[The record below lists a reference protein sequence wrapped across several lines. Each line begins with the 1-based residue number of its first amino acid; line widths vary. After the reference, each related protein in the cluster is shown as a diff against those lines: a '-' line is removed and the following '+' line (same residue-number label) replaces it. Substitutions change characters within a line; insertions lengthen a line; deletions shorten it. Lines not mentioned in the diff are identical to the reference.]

1 MPKSFFL
8 PSTMLIEA
16 TTTRDSSSKKLW
28 FNPYLP
34 GSKRSECFPEVD
46 GQEHQE
52 RQDLYHS
59 LTIYYIILYTHDTH
73 LTHWQ
78 DSLHSYISL
87 TIPLSSMIYCTY
99 YIHIIYI
106 FIHIIYTV
114 YPLFIHIVYPWCL
127 DSQSGLSSMS
137 SMLALGVPR
146 EVQPFLVGRLP
157 AHAAWHHWAMFGPT
171 GRPWGRPWDVAG
183 NFWDFRFKLLPLF
196 AVIEKEIFVVRESS
210 ERHRGVP
217 SRVPSR
223 GSGLQEAR
231 WRTTN
236 RPFQKIEEI
245 HFLGVVPRESSGRP
259 TWWNDLVWHGP
270 FQVSPVVSMD
280 LPEIQETFYSISY
293 NELAFALGF
302 NL

>member
-8 PSTMLIEA
+8 PSKLLIEA

-99 YIHIIYI
+99 YIHIYTYYIYRI
-106 FIHIIYTV
+106 PIIYT
-114 YPLFIHIVYPWCL
+114 YCIPMMFGFPIWATPCRPCWSRSASGSTTIPCWPPSSACRLTPLGHVR
-127 DSQSGLSSMS
+127 SNRE
-137 SMLALGVPR
+137 ALG
-146 EVQPFLVGRLP
+146 
-157 AHAAWHHWAMFGPT
+157 
-171 GRPWGRPWDVAG
+171 
-183 NFWDFRFKLLPLF
+183 
-196 AVIEKEIFVVRESS
+196 
-210 ERHRGVP
+210 
-217 SRVPSR
+217 
-223 GSGLQEAR
+223 
-231 WRTTN
+231 
-236 RPFQKIEEI
+236 
-245 HFLGVVPRESSGRP
+245 
-259 TWWNDLVWHGP
+259 
-270 FQVSPVVSMD
+270 
-280 LPEIQETFYSISY
+280 
-293 NELAFALGF
+293 
-302 NL
+302 